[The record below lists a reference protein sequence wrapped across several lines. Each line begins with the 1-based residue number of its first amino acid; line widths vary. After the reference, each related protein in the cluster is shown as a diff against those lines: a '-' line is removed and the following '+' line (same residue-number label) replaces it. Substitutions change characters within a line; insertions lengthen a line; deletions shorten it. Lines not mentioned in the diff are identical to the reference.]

1 MKKSTIFY
9 NGEIITMENTH
20 PEAVFVE
27 DGKIISIGSNKEI
40 FKLKNT
46 NTKEE
51 NLEGKVLLPGFI
63 DAHSHI
69 TAFAQT
75 LGLVDLSKCT
85 NIKQI
90 ILKLQEYKN
99 ENKLIDGKWI
109 VGFGYD
115 NNLLEEKR
123 HPSNIELDEATKK
136 NPILIS
142 HVSGHMGVTNT
153 IGLKAM
159 NINEETKNPEGGSY
173 GRNKTTGKL
182 NGYMEES
189 AFITNAKI
197 ANELSNEEHVELI
210 ERAQR
215 IYLKN
220 GITTIQD
227 GLTKEKEFDIL
238 RQSSKEYKLKV
249 DTICYIDMSERKR
262 ILEKGIRFL
271 RKYVNKLKIGGY
283 KIILDGSPQGKTA
296 WMSKPYIGENE
307 YRGYPAKTDEEILE
321 SIEICLNEN
330 MQLLAHCNGDEAAE
344 QFIRCIEKFDKE
356 DIKKIRP
363 VMIHAQTIRED
374 QLDKIKKLNIIPS
387 FFVSHTYYWGD
398 VHIKNLGWERAKNIS
413 PAKSAEDLAI
423 NYTFHQDTPV
433 LSPNILESIWCSV
446 NRATKEGIIIGEEQ
460 KIDVYSALK
469 AVTINAAYQYK
480 EEKVKGSIKEGK
492 IANLIIL
499 DKNPLKINRE
509 EIKNIKVI
517 KTFINGEEV

>member
-1 MKKSTIFY
+1 M
-9 NGEIITMENTH
+9 
-20 PEAVFVE
+20 
-27 DGKIISIGSNKEI
+27 
-40 FKLKNT
+40 
-46 NTKEE
+46 
-51 NLEGKVLLPGFI
+51 PGFI

-173 GRNKTTGKL
+173 GRSKTTGKL

-197 ANELSNEEHVELI
+197 ANELSNEEYVELI

-220 GITTIQD
+220 GIKTGVEKFYRTNGCIYKTIV
-227 GLTKEKEFDIL
+227 
-238 RQSSKEYKLKV
+238 YKNGVRNGIAKKYNQQNNLKV
-249 DTICYIDMSERKR
+249 TISYKNDEKNGVAISYGGHSWNNHKIGRVPYK
-262 ILEKGIRFL
+262 KGI
-271 RKYVNKLKIGGY
+271 I
-283 KIILDGSPQGKTA
+283 DG
-296 WMSKPYIGENE
+296 M
-307 YRGYPAKTDEEILE
+307 AKTYYDDKSVKSEVVF
-321 SIEICLNEN
+321 EN
-330 MQLLAHCNGDEAAE
+330 G
-344 QFIRCIEKFDKE
+344 R
-356 DIKKIRP
+356 KI
-363 VMIHAQTIRED
+363 
-374 QLDKIKKLNIIPS
+374 S
-387 FFVSHTYYWGD
+387 
-398 VHIKNLGWERAKNIS
+398 
-413 PAKSAEDLAI
+413 
-423 NYTFHQDTPV
+423 
-433 LSPNILESIWCSV
+433 
-446 NRATKEGIIIGEEQ
+446 
-460 KIDVYSALK
+460 
-469 AVTINAAYQYK
+469 
-480 EEKVKGSIKEGK
+480 
-492 IANLIIL
+492 
-499 DKNPLKINRE
+499 
-509 EIKNIKVI
+509 VI
-517 KTFINGEEV
+517 KYKKGEKT